1 MTMTEMGRWFI
12 VAGVVFLVVGGLL
25 MLVGRLPWSG
35 RLPGDIVI
43 DRDNFK
49 VFIPL
54 GTMLLVSL
62 VLTVVVNVVMRLWR
76 KEP

>member
-1 MTMTEMGRWFI
+1 MTMTEIGRWFI

-35 RLPGDIVI
+35 RLPGDIMI
-43 DRDNFK
+43 DRDHFK

-62 VLTVVVNVVMRLWR
+62 VLTVVVNVVLRFWR

>member
-1 MTMTEMGRWFI
+1 MTEMGRWFI